1 MRNVEYEVS
10 KQFRDI
16 MWEEVRRS
24 VDSYKYS
31 TLSKIRLLQVADLIW
46 HLNDSVREQCEGVQ
60 Q

>member
-46 HLNDSVREQCEGVQ
+46 HLNDSVREQYE
-60 Q
+60 

>member
-10 KQFRDI
+10 KQFRDVI
-16 MWEEVRRS
+16 WEEVRRS